1 MLTEKVK
8 TYIRENVVDAVV
20 SNYEKYKIKHKQKE
34 PKINLVFLPT
44 FSALFI
50 QFMHECS
57 NHLETVYYDLVTL
70 SKSSND
76 WEIYMDGVLI
86 GSGKFEYDDF

>member
-8 TYIRENVVDAVV
+8 NYIAENVVHAVV
-20 SNYEKYKIKHKQKE
+20 SNYEKYKTKHKQKE
-34 PKINLVFLPT
+34 PKFNLVFLPT
-44 FSALFI
+44 FSAVFV

-57 NHLETVYYDLVTL
+57 SRMETIYYELITL
-70 SKSSND
+70 SSASND